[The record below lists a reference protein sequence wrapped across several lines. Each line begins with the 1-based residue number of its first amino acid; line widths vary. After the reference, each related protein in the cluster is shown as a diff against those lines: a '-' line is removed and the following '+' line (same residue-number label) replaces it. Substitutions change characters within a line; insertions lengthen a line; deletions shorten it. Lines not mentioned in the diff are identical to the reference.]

1 MPRNNGTARKTWRK
15 HRAALATELNFYLA
29 RHWTAGTWTEEI
41 AVGATKGYRRSLA
54 DEPGPKPGTSAA

>member
-29 RHWTAGTWTEEI
+29 RYERAGTWTKEI
-41 AVGATKGYRRSLA
+41 AAGAMAGYRRSLA